1 MLRGSR
7 IWDSESQE
15 GPLGQRAGVCLPA
28 ICVSL
33 LPFPGRGRALPAQT
47 AGLC

>member
-7 IWDSESQE
+7 FWGSKAQE
-15 GPLGQRAGVCLPA
+15 GPLGQRAGICLRA
-28 ICVSL
+28 VCVSL
-33 LPFPGRGRALPAQT
+33 LPFPGRGHALPAQT